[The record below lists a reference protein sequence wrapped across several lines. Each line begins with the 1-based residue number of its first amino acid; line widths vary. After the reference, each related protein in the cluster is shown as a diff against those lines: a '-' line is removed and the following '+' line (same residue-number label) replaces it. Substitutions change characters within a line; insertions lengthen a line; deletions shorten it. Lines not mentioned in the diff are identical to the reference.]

1 MKRNRSTPTP
11 KDVRL
16 LDVPRK
22 SKKPGARVPL
32 LDVELRRARKPTE
45 RYREPGLAL
54 CRIWHI
60 LEKKGT
66 EDRPLVW
73 LREEDKAEIKTPPLS
88 ARARLEAGYLLR
100 RLQRGEV
107 LSMPESRPMPA
118 IGARCH
124 ELRINDEEGTWRIF
138 YRTDPDA
145 IVILDVL
152 QKKTRETPGH
162 VIATCRRR
170 LAEYDRLR

>member
-1 MKRNRSTPTP
+1 MKKQRPTP
-11 KDVRL
+11 PQGVRL
-16 LDVPRK
+16 LEVTRK
-22 SKKPGARVPL
+22 TQKSGSRVPL
-32 LDVELRRARKPTE
+32 LDSGSSRARKSDGH
-45 RYREPGLAL
+45 RESGLAL

-60 LEKKGT
+60 LERKGRP
-66 EDRPLVW
+66 DKPLVW

-138 YRTDPDA
+138 YRTDSDA
-145 IVILDVL
+145 IVLLDVL

-162 VIATCRRR
+162 VIGNCRRR

>member
-1 MKRNRSTPTP
+1 MKKQRPTP
-11 KDVRL
+11 PQAVRL
-16 LDVPRK
+16 LEVTRK
-22 SKKPGARVPL
+22 TQKSGSRVPL
-32 LDVELRRARKPTE
+32 LDSGSGLVRKPDGH
-45 RYREPGLAL
+45 REPGLAL
-54 CRIWHI
+54 CRIRHI
-60 LEKKGT
+60 LERKGRP
-66 EDRPLVW
+66 DKPLVW

-100 RLQRGEV
+100 RLQRGEI

-138 YRTDPDA
+138 YRTDPEA
-145 IVILDVL
+145 IVLLDVL

-162 VIATCRRR
+162 VIETCRRR